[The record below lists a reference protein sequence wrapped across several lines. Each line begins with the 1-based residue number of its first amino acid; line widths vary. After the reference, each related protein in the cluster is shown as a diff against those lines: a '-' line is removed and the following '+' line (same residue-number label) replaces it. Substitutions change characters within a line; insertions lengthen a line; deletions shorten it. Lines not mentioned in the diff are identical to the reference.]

1 MNYLQPKSQARR
13 LAHAIME
20 ANLIQQTD
28 GHWLY
33 NEGFSDE
40 KVANQTRIHHAE
52 GALSASAIAA
62 MRSRAWGKLSRPL
75 SLADENEMLRK
86 EIEKLRAKLLPNDF
100 ELPSERSVMDTAKSV
115 VNQWESTVDDL
126 FSYKKETVNDTNK

>member
-1 MNYLQPKSQARR
+1 MNHLQPKPQARR

-40 KVANQTRIHHAE
+40 KVAKQIH
-52 GALSASAIAA
+52 LNVSI
-62 MRSRAWGKLSRPL
+62 
-75 SLADENEMLRK
+75 
-86 EIEKLRAKLLPNDF
+86 
-100 ELPSERSVMDTAKSV
+100 
-115 VNQWESTVDDL
+115 
-126 FSYKKETVNDTNK
+126 